1 MALELLFNG
10 GLLAFLVYCFFYIGG
25 IGHDSAPGILDAA
38 EWPRILLG
46 LLIVF
51 IAINMV
57 KVFKNKKEGETFKID
72 FNLKKIV
79 TSKLFIGSVLLL
91 IYSFSLDYLGFV
103 FSSIIFFIVYSR
115 LLGEKR
121 IKTLVLSSLVSVATL
136 YVLFN
141 SLLGIM
147 LPRGVGA
154 FRNFAL
160 FLESLI

>member
-10 GLLAFLVYCFFYIGG
+10 GLLVFFIYCFFYIGG
-25 IGHDSAPGILDAA
+25 IGHDPATGILDAA
-38 EWPRILLG
+38 EWPRLLLG

-51 IAINMV
+51 IAINMA
-57 KVFKNKKEGETFKID
+57 KVYKNRQKGETFKID
-72 FNLKKIV
+72 FNIKKIV

-103 FSSIIFFIVYSR
+103 FSSIIFFMVYSR

-121 IKTLVLSSLVSVATL
+121 IKILVLSSLVSVAIL